1 MSLDAIA
8 ERVDALIVTMGGAG
22 ARIQTDGAV
31 LEIPAVPAASVVDP
45 TGCGDAFRAGLLYGI
60 VQGWDWER
68 TGRLASTLG
77 SLKIASRGGQ
87 NHAVSRDRVATA
99 YYDAFHAHLW

>member
-1 MSLDAIA
+1 MK
-8 ERVDALIVTMGGAG
+8 
-22 ARIQTDGAV
+22 
-31 LEIPAVPAASVVDP
+31 AASVVDP

-60 VQGWDWER
+60 VHGWSWER

-87 NHAVSRDRVATA
+87 NHAVSREGIAKA
-99 YYDAFHAHLW
+99 YYEAFHEDLW

>member
-1 MSLDAIA
+1 MTL
-8 ERVDALIVTMGGAG
+8 GASG
-22 ARIQTDGAV
+22 ARIHVDGKT
-31 LEIPAVPAASVVDP
+31 LEIPAVKAASVVDP

-60 VQGWDWER
+60 VHDWDWER

-87 NHAVSRDRVATA
+87 NHALSRDRVATA
-99 YYDAFHAHLW
+99 YYEAFHAHLW